1 MNTGRIAST
10 WQKQIRFGGIHS
22 LTRRRRH
29 SNVDDGYESVFGFFG
44 KPADRQSRKYT
55 IYRLRLRQAGSQN
68 SWSEIGFL
76 GRSGADRRRAE
87 RSAVLIRE
95 ASESH
100 KIGRFP
106 GSVLIVVRSRTF
118 SSPFFV
124 VDEVR
129 LRSHSSSGS
138 KSRLALSLHAR
149 RSKPNATSIGGFNF
163 SIRHAT
169 DRWFCAESPP
179 SAAQTGQIHGTP
191 VRRFVGTK
199 AAWVQTRELLSV
211 ICYDLANLA
220 EFLEQTVHCFGCHR
234 RRCDHF
240 RKRVEPALNI
250 VRRSVLGE

>member
-1 MNTGRIAST
+1 M
-10 WQKQIRFGGIHS
+10 
-22 LTRRRRH
+22 
-29 SNVDDGYESVFGFFG
+29 
-44 KPADRQSRKYT
+44 
-55 IYRLRLRQAGSQN
+55 
-68 SWSEIGFL
+68 
-76 GRSGADRRRAE
+76 
-87 RSAVLIRE
+87 IRE

-129 LRSHSSSGS
+129 LRSHSSSGG

-149 RSKPNATSIGGFNF
+149 QSKPNATSIGGFNF

-169 DRWFCAESPP
+169 DRRFRAESPP

-211 ICYDLANLA
+211 TCDDLANLL
-220 EFLEQTVHCFGCHR
+220 EFLEEESLRLG
-234 RRCDHF
+234 RRCRGCNLV
-240 RKRVEPALNI
+240 RKRVEPAPNI
-250 VRRSVLGE
+250 VHCPAFGEQCKKSLPCPERNADEIFVKSSLM